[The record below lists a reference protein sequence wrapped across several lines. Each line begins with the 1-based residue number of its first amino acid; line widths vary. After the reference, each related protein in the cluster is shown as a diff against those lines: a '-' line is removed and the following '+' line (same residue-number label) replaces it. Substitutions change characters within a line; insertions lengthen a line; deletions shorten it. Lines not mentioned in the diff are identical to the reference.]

1 MSNESYMQEMLV
13 TSGKDRT
20 MEEELVRMIAGVFS
34 AIAHPNRI
42 KILEFLRDGEK
53 CNCEIYPALGL
64 EQSNL
69 SRHLK
74 ALTDI
79 GLLASRREGVSIY
92 YRVTDERVF
101 GLLDEARKII
111 REKIKSEV
119 HLLEVL

>member
-1 MSNESYMQEMLV
+1 
-13 TSGKDRT
+13 

-53 CNCEIYPALGL
+53 CNCEIYPTLGL

-79 GLLASRREGVSIY
+79 GLLASRKEGVSVY
-92 YRVTDERVF
+92 YRVTDRKVF
-101 GLLDEARKII
+101 ELVDEARKII
-111 REKIKSEV
+111 RKKIKSEV
-119 HLLEVL
+119 QLLEVI

>member
-1 MSNESYMQEMLV
+1 
-13 TSGKDRT
+13 
-20 MEEELVRMIAGVFS
+20 MEDELVRMIAGVFA

-42 KILEFLRDGEK
+42 KILEFLRDGER

-79 GLLASRREGVSIY
+79 GLLASRKEGVSVY
-92 YRVTDERVF
+92 YRVTDEKVF
-101 GLLDEARKII
+101 GLLDEARNII
-111 REKIKSEV
+111 REKIRSEAQ
-119 HLLEVL
+119 LLEVI

>member
-1 MSNESYMQEMLV
+1 
-13 TSGKDRT
+13 
-20 MEEELVRMIAGVFS
+20 MEEELVRMIAGIFA

-74 ALTDI
+74 ALSDS
-79 GLLASRREGVSIY
+79 GLLASRKLGVSIF
-92 YRVTDERVF
+92 YRVTDEKVY
-101 GLLDEARKII
+101 GLLDEARSII
-111 REKIKSEV
+111 REKIQSEV
-119 HLLEVL
+119 QLLEVI